1 MDLKSKLVDIE
12 VHTGPTELLE
22 YTICNETDEK
32 RFSNGDKKRYSISN
46 KTEIHLLK
54 LRTLWE
60 FAEYTYSN
68 KEDKTF
74 EGRSKFTKSFTV
86 MTTKSV

>member
-32 RFSNGDKKRYSISN
+32 RFSNRDKKDILSP
-46 KTEIHLLK
+46 
-54 LRTLWE
+54 
-60 FAEYTYSN
+60 
-68 KEDKTF
+68 
-74 EGRSKFTKSFTV
+74 TKQ
-86 MTTKSV
+86 KYIYLN